1 MSRLKN
7 SFARA
12 GGINPEEL
20 QQLKEIVAGDLAGVV
35 FKSEEHDLNPKQ
47 EEIFDKLV
55 KRWTG
60 IKFYH
65 IQNCA
70 DRAYLHGKPGVIVVA
85 YGEDRAQSVF
95 QGIKNSLINRLFI
108 DEELANELI
117 KLIENRGTRKAI

>member
-20 QQLKEIVAGDLAGVV
+20 QQLKEIVTGDLAGVV
-35 FKSEEHDLNPKQ
+35 FKSEEHNLNSKQ
-47 EEIFDKLV
+47 EEVFNKLV

-60 IKFYH
+60 IKFCH
-65 IQNCA
+65 IKNCA

-85 YGEDRAQSVF
+85 YGEDKAQSVF

-108 DEELANELI
+108 DEELADGLV
-117 KLIENRGTRKAI
+117 KLLENRETRMAI